1 MVRLVPVLTVTQILI
16 AYSNEGGVH
25 GQLARKTIESGR
37 VPGNRCYYQETG
49 CREYATSFSEG
60 RHAVGRRR
68 KMVERPHEK
77 YRGREAGRLRKPPS
91 VRD

>member
-1 MVRLVPVLTVTQILI
+1 MLAVMQILI

-25 GQLARKTIESGR
+25 RQLTSKTIESGR
-37 VPGNRCYYQETG
+37 VPRNRCDYQEAG
-49 CREYATSFSEG
+49 CGEYATSLSER
-60 RHAVGRRR
+60 RHAVGRGR

-77 YRGREAGRLRKPPS
+77 HRRGEAGRLRKPPS